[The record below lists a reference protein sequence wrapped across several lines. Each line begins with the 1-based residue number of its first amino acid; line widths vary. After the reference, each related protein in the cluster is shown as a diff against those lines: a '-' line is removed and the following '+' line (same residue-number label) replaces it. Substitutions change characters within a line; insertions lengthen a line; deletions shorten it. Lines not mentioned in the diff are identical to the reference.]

1 METRTL
7 QELNLLDNFL
17 FEEALNQGENSIEF
31 CRILLSTILEKDFK
45 NITITPQR
53 NVSGTSPGKRG
64 IRMDAYIEA
73 DEYIDSL
80 DDLLSNAD
88 IEINSGI
95 YNIEPNKYKASSEA
109 KRTRYYHSL
118 IDSKILKSGVDYSK
132 LKQVVVIMILP
143 YDPFGMN
150 RMVYTIKNSCIE
162 DPSIPYDDGIITIYL
177 YTKGTEGNPSQN
189 LKNLLK
195 YIEETTT
202 ENATNSNLKAIH
214 NMVTQIKA
222 SEEVGVRYMQSWEYE
237 AYIRQ
242 ESLEEGK
249 AIGLQEGKSI
259 GLQEGAQ
266 KKAFEIA
273 KSLLDVLDP
282 ATIALKTGLPEEE
295 ILGLLQK

>member
-1 METRTL
+1 MEHKTL

-17 FEEALNQGENSIEF
+17 FEEALNQGEKSIEF
-31 CRILLSTILEKDFK
+31 CRILLSTILEKEFK

-53 NVSGTSPGKRG
+53 NVSGTSPRNHG

-73 DEYIDSL
+73 DEYMDNDDSL
-80 DDLLSNAD
+80 PENAD
-88 IEINSGI
+88 IEITSGI
-95 YNIEPNKYKASSEA
+95 YNIEPNKYKTSSEA

-118 IDSKILKSGVDYSK
+118 IDSKILKSGIDYSNI
-132 LKQVVVIMILP
+132 KQVVVIMILP
-143 YDPFGMN
+143 YDPFGRN

-162 DPSIPYDDGIITIYL
+162 EPSIPYDDGIITIYL
-177 YTKGTEGNPSQN
+177 YTKGTEGNPSQT

-195 YIEETTT
+195 YIEETTI
-202 ENATNSNLKAIH
+202 ENATNNNLKNIH
-214 NMVTQIKA
+214 DMVIQIK
-222 SEEVGVRYMQSWEYE
+222 EDGEVGVRYMQSWEYE
-237 AYIRQ
+237 SYIRQ

-249 AIGLQEGKSI
+249 AIGLQEGKTI

-282 ATIALKTGLPEEE
+282 ATIALKTGLSEEE
-295 ILGLLQK
+295 IHGLLQK

>member
-295 ILGLLQK
+295 IHGLLQK